1 MNSWIKLTVAKKL
14 DAQNR
19 KLWYKCVQQNTPS
32 GLLHHTQLPD
42 QHDVKSTSY
51 YHKSLPS
58 GAQTYVIPLVRDLV
72 HHEVYK
78 ISHAW
83 DACFPHT
90 DFVIDYS
97 QPADHTVPITHADI
111 PEHKIAQVM
120 DAWCKAQHN
129 TWMQDKLD
137 KGWSYGTHL
146 SVKNKT
152 HPWLQPWESLPPQ
165 AQSPHMQAVKDL
177 LKILT
182 EFGYS
187 IKQKL
192 DA

>member
-14 DAQNR
+14 DAAHR

-32 GLLHHTQLPD
+32 GLLHHTQLAD
-42 QHDVKSTSY
+42 AHDTLESSY
-51 YHKSLPS
+51 YHKPLPS
-58 GAQTYVIPLVRDLV
+58 GHHAYVIPMVRDLV

-83 DACFPHT
+83 DEQFPDT

-97 QPADHTVPITHADI
+97 QPADHTVPITQADV
-111 PEHKIAQVM
+111 PEQKIAQVM

-137 KGWSYGTHL
+137 KGWTYGTHV
-146 SVKNKT
+146 SVTRKT

-165 AQSPHMQAVKDL
+165 GQSPHTQAVKDL
-177 LKILT
+177 LKLLND
-182 EFGYS
+182 FGYT
-187 IKQKL
+187 IKQNV